1 MSTASI
7 LMVHLV
13 YPHNYY
19 LSLQPQSRKLLTVF
33 NTHRQGMLVW
43 IIEHSIPCTFT
54 SIHITAI
61 RVMITQDGYVFKGKI
76 TLGLIRKQILP
87 KPWQMISPYQGSP
100 CQYMRVLRDTMSVRN
115 VGKRIGFCDH
125 RRRTRARRIPLGG
138 KVMHG
143 DVMKWKHFLRY
154 WPLCGEFTCHR
165 WIPLTKPVT
174 LSFDIFFDLCM
185 NKRLSIQSWQRLF
198 ETSSRSLWRHCN
210 GLLAYRVVATAVM
223 IFSYIIRACY
233 WICINVLHTRN

>member
-76 TLGLIRKQILP
+76 ILELIRKQILP

-115 VGKRIGFCDH
+115 AGKRIGFCDH
-125 RRRTRARRIPLGG
+125 RRRHYQGNL
-138 KVMHG
+138 
-143 DVMKWKHFLRY
+143 LRP
-154 WPLCGEFTCHR
+154 WPQKLTVLVGQCWHLDPPFTCAD
-165 WIPLTKPVT
+165 K
-174 LSFDIFFDLCM
+174 DLC
-185 NKRLSIQSWQRLF
+185 R
-198 ETSSRSLWRHCN
+198 
-210 GLLAYRVVATAVM
+210 
-223 IFSYIIRACY
+223 
-233 WICINVLHTRN
+233 